1 MNKVWKDIKKHLS
14 SKNTQRNLLI
24 LSFLLIC
31 IGLFIYMEK
40 QQTELNTI
48 YDIVNSKNNN
58 IETFTSGISIE
69 IDGIGINNYN
79 GNNKLKLLNGNDEFN
94 FEIGGITNKN
104 ITSIKFINTS
114 GIYQNVELNKND
126 WLLVDNEDKTD
137 IDKSD
142 IDKPDTDNL
151 NEKTVKFSQFL
162 NLDTT
167 YKMIMGYEDG
177 DKYGKTIDYVLHT
190 SMELNYKKPEGN
202 SMEDDLDLTL
212 TTEIKDNT
220 VNNINDGTNTLIT
233 SNMKQFNYVQFK
245 IIKPNLST
253 VRVKLL
259 ETYFETDDARKE
271 YLKKLEQFDKLV
283 PLKFNIVLQLIKEI
297 GDNQYTPFS
306 EMDLHKHRKEH
317 PIPERIILPNPNCNN
332 CELQIRNVIKD
343 RIYNMQIRL
352 EYYYLDNIKNIRA
365 TPYLNFNFIVDD
377 DDGNNSFSIS
387 KLDIVGKLEENEKL
401 QKIFEDEQ
409 IQQDTN
415 LDGIEKDFNKLIN

>member
-245 IIKPNLST
+245 IIKPI
-253 VRVKLL
+253 KI
-259 ETYFETDDARKE
+259 
-271 YLKKLEQFDKLV
+271 KK
-283 PLKFNIVLQLIKEI
+283 
-297 GDNQYTPFS
+297 
-306 EMDLHKHRKEH
+306 
-317 PIPERIILPNPNCNN
+317 
-332 CELQIRNVIKD
+332 
-343 RIYNMQIRL
+343 
-352 EYYYLDNIKNIRA
+352 
-365 TPYLNFNFIVDD
+365 
-377 DDGNNSFSIS
+377 
-387 KLDIVGKLEENEKL
+387 
-401 QKIFEDEQ
+401 
-409 IQQDTN
+409 
-415 LDGIEKDFNKLIN
+415 